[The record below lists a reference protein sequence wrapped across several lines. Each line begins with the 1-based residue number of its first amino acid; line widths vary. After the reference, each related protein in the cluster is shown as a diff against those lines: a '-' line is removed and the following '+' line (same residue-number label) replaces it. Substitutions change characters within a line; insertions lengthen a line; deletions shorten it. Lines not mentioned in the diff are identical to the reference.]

1 MTIDTVPRTQ
11 AKDNSKSRIELT
23 YLAGEPTRPWVGIRY
38 RNDERGGEIV
48 TGLHAEPMDAAN
60 DMLTVRLPGETVRIL
75 PYLKDQLI
83 TGWYIEGVEMYRAG
97 MSRNLCRI
105 SHVARGFDAAWQD
118 DVQPV
123 VFRRHPELKGAQ
135 R

>member
-105 SHVARGFDAAWQD
+105 SHVARGFDAARQA
-118 DVQPV
+118 
-123 VFRRHPELKGAQ
+123 ELRGMH